1 MPPDDDEPEPSIVEY
16 ARFYGISIDHNAAF
30 PAQDELDYLL
40 QTTPAESEDDAR
52 LPQLQ
57 PVEIEPPEDRI
68 TLEKEGAKAIR
79 EADTGP
85 LEHAEYQKSL
95 GRLCRERKRTPKLKC
110 ELPLLKTLHEVD
122 YKVFKQAIEKGR
134 EVDLDQLKTLPL
146 EPLDDEKDEGLEFP
160 SKYHDVPAVLL
171 KQGEK
176 EKIGISKDA
185 MLVLACA
192 LKNEW
197 SEEDNK
203 KLIMSQITYKR
214 VWFHKCLPFP

>member
-1 MPPDDDEPEPSIVEY
+1 MPPDYDEPEPSIVEY

-30 PAQDELDYLL
+30 PAQDELDDLL
-40 QTTPAESEDDAR
+40 QTTPAELENDAR

-85 LEHAEYQKSL
+85 LEHAEYQKL
-95 GRLCRERKRTPKLKC
+95 LRRLCRERKRTPKLKC

-122 YKVFKQAIEKGR
+122 YQEFKQTIEKGR
-134 EVDLDQLKTLPL
+134 EVDLDQLKTLPF

-160 SKYHDVPAVLL
+160 SMYHDVPAVLL
-171 KQGEK
+171 KQAEK
-176 EKIGISKDA
+176 EKIGVSKDA

-192 LKNEW
+192 LKNDW

-203 KLIMSQITYKR
+203 KLLMSQITYKR
-214 VWFHKCLPFP
+214 VWLHKCLPF